1 MEPEALEICPYNPQ
15 HHIPLSRLQY
25 HLASCRRKNPKK
37 AKKMASFK
45 YNACHVV
52 PIKKLEEHEAA
63 CINRSSVEEDGSLSP
78 LEVSIPSSEQNDN
91 PLQDSPW
98 LPSPDIWNVDGPNC
112 HPIFVLKS
120 FVPQKLVCESD
131 TRVRERGDQPPEDP
145 QTRRVNGHRR
155 KHTQLS
161 NA

>member
-1 MEPEALEICPYNPQ
+1 MQKSE
-15 HHIPLSRLQY
+15 
-25 HLASCRRKNPKK
+25 KNPKK

-98 LPSPDIWNVDGPNC
+98 LPSPDIWNVDGPVTLYLSLSLLF
-112 HPIFVLKS
+112 PKS
-120 FVPQKLVCESD
+120 LSVKVTQESERGETNPQKTL
-131 TRVRERGDQPPEDP
+131 RPGDRILKTFD
-145 QTRRVNGHRR
+145 HLC
-155 KHTQLS
+155 TQQWYS
-161 NA
+161 G